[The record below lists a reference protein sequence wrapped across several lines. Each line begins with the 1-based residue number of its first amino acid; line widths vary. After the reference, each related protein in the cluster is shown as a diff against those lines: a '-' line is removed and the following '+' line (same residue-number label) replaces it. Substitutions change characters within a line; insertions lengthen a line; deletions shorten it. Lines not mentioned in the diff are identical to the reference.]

1 MSCTQL
7 KISLKNCN
15 IRKTNFE
22 NLRQFFCDF
31 FHVTSMER
39 ERESKDGESFRRVG
53 GCEMIKLGIQH
64 THAEICSTTPDEQS
78 KHLNPHR
85 SK

>member
-39 ERESKDGESFRRVG
+39 ERERVKTG
-53 GCEMIKLGIQH
+53 KVLEEWEGV
-64 THAEICSTTPDEQS
+64 
-78 KHLNPHR
+78 R
-85 SK
+85 